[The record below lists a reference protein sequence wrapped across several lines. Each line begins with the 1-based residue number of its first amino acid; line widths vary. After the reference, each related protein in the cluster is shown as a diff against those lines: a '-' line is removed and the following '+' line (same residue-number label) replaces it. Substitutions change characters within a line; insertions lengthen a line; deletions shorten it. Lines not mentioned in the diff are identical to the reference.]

1 MSDCRANGQRPLAG
15 FIRLQTAVRA
25 LFWAMLVA
33 GAVLFAGRAPLY
45 GQPVSDTTA
54 YFFPYLLEAPDTV
67 LLLPYPELQEISGL
81 SATGQPGLLC
91 AVSDERG
98 EVFFIE
104 AASGTVVRRVLFREK
119 GDFEGVEMVENRL
132 FVVRSNGQVYEIAD
146 WKRSKPRISCHET
159 FLTKQD
165 DVEGLGYDR
174 QRRAL
179 LLACKGIPDS
189 AHERRI
195 YAFDLPTKRLLD
207 TPAYRIDPRV
217 INEWLP
223 HAEDEKQHFFSPSG
237 IALHPQ
243 SGDVY
248 VISTALKR
256 LIVLDYATGA
266 LRYTT
271 RLDRKLMPQ
280 PEGIAFDTE
289 GRLFIASEGKKGDG
303 RLLRFSPQAPPSSDN
318 R

>member
-1 MSDCRANGQRPLAG
+1 MVVGAGLVGGRVPLC
-15 FIRLQTAVRA
+15 
-25 LFWAMLVA
+25 
-33 GAVLFAGRAPLY
+33 
-45 GQPVSDTTA
+45 GQPATDTTA

-67 LLLPYPELQEISGL
+67 LLLPYPDLQEISGL
-81 SATGQPGLLC
+81 STTAQPGVLC

-98 EVFFIE
+98 EVFFLQ

-132 FVVRSNGQVYEIAD
+132 FAVRSNGQIYEITE

-195 YAFDLPTKRLLD
+195 YAFDLHSKQLLD

-243 SGDVY
+243 SRDVY

-266 LRYTT
+266 LRYVA

-280 PEGIAFDTE
+280 PEGIAFDGD

-303 RLLRFSPQAPPSSDN
+303 RLLRFSLQAPPSSDN